1 MLDTADGGLL
11 NSVRSLLSDIF
22 IPALRVSSHG
32 WGELE
37 GLQDASSLRQEFLSS
52 LEGFVGILSGAQE
65 SLKEKV
71 RRSEWL
77 VKKQSDS
84 PQNRIGGVNLFLLGL
99 YFTAFEKV
107 LKVFVGN
114 FSIFLGC
121 DCSLLEI
128 LTVCT
133 A

>member
-11 NSVRSLLSDIF
+11 NSVRRLLSDIF
-22 IPALRVSSHG
+22 IPALRASSHG

-37 GLQDASSLRQEFLSS
+37 GLQDASSIRQEFLSS

-77 VKKQSDS
+77 VRKQSDS

-114 FSIFLGC
+114 FSVFLGS
-121 DCSLLEI
+121 DCSLLVI
-128 LTVCT
+128 LTVCM